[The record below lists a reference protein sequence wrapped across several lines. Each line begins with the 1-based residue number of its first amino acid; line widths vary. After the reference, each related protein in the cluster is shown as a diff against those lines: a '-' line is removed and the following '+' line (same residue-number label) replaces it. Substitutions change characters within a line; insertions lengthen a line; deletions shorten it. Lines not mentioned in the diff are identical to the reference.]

1 MKEKYELIL
10 SNSSILLAEDEENVR
25 TSFKKVLLLYVKEV
39 YEAKDGEEAYE
50 LYQKYAPDI
59 IFTDI
64 KMPIL
69 NGLELIKKIR
79 KTDKT
84 TPIIVT
90 SAYANQSFLLESI
103 KLSLVEYLIKPIQ
116 ESDLLRVLKNSAES
130 IMEDDVTIL
139 SLGHATNYD
148 FHNKVLKIS
157 GNEIVLT
164 AKEIEFFELLIA
176 HRGTLVT
183 KQSIEDKLYIYEEA
197 PPSALKNLVFKL
209 RKKIGNDLVKTVGK
223 LGYIVE

>member
-1 MKEKYELIL
+1 MEKQFELIL
-10 SNSSILLAEDEENVR
+10 NNSSILLAEDEDNVR
-25 TSFKKVLLLYVKEV
+25 SSFKKVLLLYVKDV
-39 YEAKDGEEAYE
+39 YEAKDGEEAYT
-50 LYQKYAPDI
+50 LYHEHKPDI

-64 KMPIL
+64 KMPKL

-79 KTDKT
+79 ENDKK

-90 SAYANQSFLLESI
+90 SAYADQSFLLESI

-116 ESDLLRVLKNSAES
+116 ENDLLRVLEGSTKA
-130 IMEDDVTIL
+130 IAEDDNSVL
-139 SLGHATNYD
+139 SLNNNSNYD
-148 FHNKVLKIS
+148 FHNKVLKI
-157 GNEIVLT
+157 NDAAITLT
-164 AKEIEFFELLIA
+164 AKEIDFFELLIA

-183 KQSIEDKLYIYEEA
+183 KQSVEDKLYIYEEA

-223 LGYIVE
+223 LGYMVE

>member
-1 MKEKYELIL
+1 MHSDHELIL

-25 TSFKKVLLLYVKEV
+25 HSFKKVLELYVKEV
-39 YEAKDGEEAYE
+39 HEAKDGEEAYA
-50 LYQKYAPDI
+50 LYQQHSPDI

-64 KMPIL
+64 KMPRL

-79 KTDKT
+79 SCDKT

-90 SAYANQSFLLESI
+90 SAYADQSFLLESI

-116 ESDLLRVLKNSAES
+116 ENDLLRVLETSAEA
-130 IMEDDVTIL
+130 IMGDDASVL
-139 SLGHATNYD
+139 SLNNHCTYD
-148 FHNKVLKIS
+148 FHNKTLKIS
-157 GNEIVLT
+157 NKDITLT
-164 AKEIEFFELLIA
+164 SKEIEFFELLIA

-183 KQSIEDKLYIYEEA
+183 KQSIEDALYIYEEA

-209 RKKIGNDLVKTVGK
+209 RKKTGNDLIKTVGK
-223 LGYIVE
+223 LGYMVD